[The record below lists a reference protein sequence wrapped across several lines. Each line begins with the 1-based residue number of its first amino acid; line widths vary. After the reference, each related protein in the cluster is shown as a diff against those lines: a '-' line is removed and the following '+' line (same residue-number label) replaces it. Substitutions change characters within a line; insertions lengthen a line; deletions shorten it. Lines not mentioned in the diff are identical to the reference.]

1 MQIFRSCVVPVWC
14 WFHTLKQIR
23 YFCFCK
29 LWLNYYF
36 QRETDSH
43 YCRANQICSP
53 WKQNQLLKHKCDH
66 PRWGGKKSQ
75 YVQRMELFR
84 FGKKAQP
91 SLGYVLY
98 FSLQPLHLHISC
110 YGRNCHHTYQKFT
123 KFLSKSKCKS
133 KQMQLQ
139 MLCSSTLLGHTSQP
153 CNCHT

>member
-66 PRWGGKKSQ
+66 PRWGGKKVSVCTKDGI
-75 YVQRMELFR
+75 VQIWKKSTAISWLCTLFLPS
-84 FGKKAQP
+84 GPSPPHQLLWKK
-91 SLGYVLY
+91 
-98 FSLQPLHLHISC
+98 
-110 YGRNCHHTYQKFT
+110 HHTYQKFT